1 MATTPLALITAMA
14 RAGALEQAWRLFR
27 DGGYDAQTENPA
39 ALAVKGR
46 LLKDQGLRASGDA
59 RQALL
64 GRAAAAYLAA
74 DRIAPQ
80 PYLLIN
86 TATLSLLSGD
96 PDRSATAA
104 QDVLKRLD
112 APTPIAE
119 TLYWLSATRAEALLL
134 LDDQD
139 GAGRALETA
148 RAADPDGWPDH
159 AATLRQLGL
168 ICAAQGR
175 STDWLNRHRPPHSL
189 YFAGHLGIASDES
202 AALRAEIDPW
212 LDAAQISFGY
222 GALAAGADIIIGE
235 AIVARGADLHVVL
248 PTARAVFKAQ
258 SVTPYGADW
267 AERFETLMAAAA
279 SVQEA
284 TQATGH
290 YEPRAT
296 ALAADMAM
304 GAALLSARQIES
316 SAVQLLIADTGDNL
330 YGDGISTARDGESWA
345 RSGYPQHVIRWPRN
359 PVVTASRGKVEG
371 REDRALMAVL
381 SVAFAGV
388 DGLGEG
394 DFADTLDRIIAPFWA
409 KAAVLS
415 GQPDSTQPQG
425 NGRVLGFASLAAA
438 AAFARGLQSID
449 PQSPLPLVIAGHYGL
464 VHRVDGGI
472 GGAALAS
479 MMRIAGSA
487 LPGTVTVSAPFATAL
502 ALVAADI
509 RAEHVGESG
518 DLPLFALQ

>member
-27 DGGYDAQTENPA
+27 DGGYDAKAGNPA

-46 LLKDQGLRASGDA
+46 LLKDQGLRASGDG
-59 RQALL
+59 RKALL
-64 GRAAAAYLAA
+64 AEAASAYQAA
-74 DRIAPQ
+74 DAIAPQ

-96 PDRSATAA
+96 RNRSAGAA

-112 APTPIAE
+112 GPTPIAE
-119 TLYWLSATRAEALLL
+119 TPYWLAATRAEALLL
-134 LDDQD
+134 LGDQAAAD
-139 GAGRALETA
+139 HALETA

-159 AATLRQLGL
+159 AATLRQIGL

-175 STDWLNRHRPPHSL
+175 STDWLDRHRPPHSL

-202 AALRAEIDPW
+202 NGLRAHIDPW
-212 LDAAQISFGY
+212 LETADIGFGY
-222 GALAAGADIIIGE
+222 GALAAGADIIIAE
-235 AIVARGADLHVVL
+235 AIVARGAELHVVL

-258 SVTPYGADW
+258 SVSPYGADW
-267 AERFETLMAAAA
+267 TERFEILMTAAA

-284 TQATGH
+284 TQATGN

-304 GAALLSARQIES
+304 GAALLGARQIES
-316 SAVQLLIADTGDNL
+316 SAVQLLIADTGDGPF
-330 YGDGISTARDGESWA
+330 GDGISTARDGESWA
-345 RSGYPQHVIRWPRN
+345 QSGHAQHVIRWPRN

-371 REDRALMAVL
+371 REDRALMALL

-388 DGLGEG
+388 DALGEG
-394 DFADTLDRIIAPFWA
+394 EFADTLDRIIAPFWA
-409 KAAVLS
+409 SAAALP
-415 GQPDSTQPQG
+415 GQPDTAQPQG
-425 NGRVLGFASLAAA
+425 NGRILGFTSLAQATG
-438 AAFARGLQSID
+438 FARSLQAID
-449 PQSPLPLVIAGHYGL
+449 PQSPWPLVIAGHFGL
-464 VHRVDGGI
+464 IHRIDGGI
-472 GGAALAS
+472 GGAALATV
-479 MMRIAGSA
+479 MRIAGSA

-518 DLPLFALQ
+518 ELPLFALQ